1 MGAPSHLAALLAAAV
16 PDGALRTGP
25 ALEAWVEKLLDA
37 AHAAHPALAVDDDL
51 FIERVARVWPATEGD
66 ALPELR
72 AAELYLT
79 AAAAEGDEAAVEL
92 IEAQHFADARAGVE
106 RMGLGRARSDDAL
119 QTFRRKLFVREDGTA
134 PRIVEYG
141 GRGDLRG
148 WLRVG
153 AVREALK
160 IVRSEKREVAMDDAR
175 LLDEVPVAG
184 RDPELEQM
192 KALYQPAFKR
202 CFAGALA
209 ALPAREK
216 NLLRQQALDGLSIDD
231 LAALYH
237 VHRATCAR
245 WLEAARRQLFDETRR
260 RLMEDVG
267 IAEGECDSIIRLVQ
281 SQLHLTLRRV
291 LDP

>member
-1 MGAPSHLAALLAAAV
+1 MGAPGHLTALLLASL
-16 PDGALRTGP
+16 PDGAPVPGAAVGTW
-25 ALEAWVEKLLDA
+25 LETLLA
-37 AHAAHPALAVDDDL
+37 EAHAAHPAIALADEL
-51 FIERVARVWPATEGD
+51 FVERVARVWPVTEGE
-66 ALPELR
+66 ALPSLR

-79 AAAAEGDEAAVEL
+79 AAAGAGDPVAIGL
-92 IEAQHFADARAGVE
+92 IDTNDFVDARAAVE
-106 RMGLGRARSDDAL
+106 RMGLGKARTDDAL
-119 QTFRRKLFVREDGTA
+119 QIFRRKLFVSEDGS
-134 PRIVEYG
+134 PPKIVEYG

-160 IVRSEKREVAMDDAR
+160 IVRSEKREVGLDDAR
-175 LLDEVPVAG
+175 LLDEVPAAG

-202 CFAGALA
+202 CFEAALA
-209 ALPAREK
+209 ALPVREK

-231 LAALYH
+231 LATLYH

-245 WLEAARRQLFDETRR
+245 GLEAARVRLFDETRR
-260 RLMEDVG
+260 RLVEDVG